1 MRECIY
7 KPEMKVSKPV
17 RSRSDNQD
25 SISIRLGAVKTCT
38 DTELTGTSSLQST
51 RAYRSLL
58 TTEYIDIDTIQHTN
72 LTSLNI
78 SQSVRFAISD
88 HTTLL

>member
-7 KPEMKVSKPV
+7 KLEMKVSKPV
-17 RSRSDNQD
+17 RSWSDNQG

-51 RAYRSLL
+51 RAYQSLP
-58 TTEYIDIDTIQHTN
+58 TTEYIDIETIQHTD

-78 SQSVRFAISD
+78 SQSVRFAIFD
-88 HTTLL
+88 HTALL